1 MSTRPIGHSNTQKI
15 LILAGE
21 ESGDLHGSHLIKEL
35 LNRED
40 RPRIFAYGGKR
51 MKDAGASLVK
61 NTMKTSVLGVVEVI
75 QAIPELLKQEKEV
88 KKWVSQNNP
97 NLIIV
102 IDYPGFHLKL
112 LPYLSS
118 WAPVHYY
125 IPPKVWVWKKNRADK
140 INQYCEKV
148 YTIFPFE
155 QKYYPNKGKYFG
167 HPLVDIVKPELSK
180 EEFYKKYKLDEKDI
194 VVGLLPGSR
203 NQELKSLLPEFL
215 ASAKLLAKKVQNIHF
230 FIPRVST
237 VDPSLYDVCKEYK
250 NLKLHL
256 LDGMSY
262 SIIASSKLVLLASGT
277 VTLESTI
284 LGTPMLICY
293 KANWFTKKAFDLLS
307 QTPHLGLPN
316 IIAGKEIVK
325 EFIQENFNAESIV
338 SYSESLLKSDL
349 AMEKQLERLES
360 VQSSLGTQGVITNIA
375 NDMMKGLQ

>member
-1 MSTRPIGHSNTQKI
+1 MSKRLVVHSNRKKI
-15 LILAGE
+15 LILVGE

-40 RPRIFAYGGKR
+40 KAQIFAYGGRR
-51 MKDAGASLVK
+51 MKDAGAKLIK
-61 NTMKTSVLGVVEVI
+61 NTMKTSVLGVTEVI

-112 LPYLSS
+112 LPYLSK

-140 INQYCEKV
+140 INKYCEKV

-155 QKYYPNKGKYFG
+155 QKYYPKIGRYFG
-167 HPLVDIVKPELSK
+167 HPLVDIVKPEISK
-180 EEFYKKYKLDEKDI
+180 KDFYEKYNLTVNDI
-194 VVGLLPGSR
+194 VIGLLPGSR
-203 NQELKSLLPEFL
+203 NQELKKLLPEFL
-215 ASAKLLAKKVQNIHF
+215 KSAKLLAKKVKNIHF
-230 FIPRVST
+230 FIPKVST
-237 VDPSLYDVCKEYK
+237 VDESLYEICKDYK
-250 NLKLHL
+250 TLKIHI
-256 LDGMSY
+256 LDGMPY
-262 SIIASSKLVLLASGT
+262 SIIANSKLVLLASGT
-277 VTLESTI
+277 VTLEATI

-293 KANWFTKKAFDLLS
+293 QTNWLTKKAFDLLS
-307 QTPHLGLPN
+307 QTPHIGLPN

-325 EFIQENFNAESIV
+325 EFKQEDFTSEKIV

-349 AMEKQLERLES
+349 AMEKQLERLKS
-360 VQSSLGTQGVITNIA
+360 VQVSLGDQGVIKKIA
-375 NDMMKGLQ
+375 DDMMEEL